1 MPKLQSH
8 RWKELGSLTHCL
20 EESNPVVRN
29 THIALY
35 ENWKELHLNNTT
47 FFFFFSLCL
56 FPSLVLDL
64 FRNQL
69 YFIGELS
76 LSDIISMAQLSQK
89 ILEITLALSE
99 NTLVFCLMAGS

>member
-47 FFFFFSLCL
+47 FFFFF
-56 FPSLVLDL
+56 F
-64 FRNQL
+64 F
-69 YFIGELS
+69 
-76 LSDIISMAQLSQK
+76 
-89 ILEITLALSE
+89 
-99 NTLVFCLMAGS
+99 